1 MSRVT
6 RHLLAAL
13 LTAGVL
19 STSAC
24 GSEEPASPGA
34 DLAKAAGAGELVVY
48 SGRNENLIAPLLEK
62 FTAATGIEVTAR
74 YGGSAEL
81 AAQLLEEGSRTPA
94 AVFLSQDAG
103 ALGAL
108 QDVDLL
114 APVDQTVLDRV
125 PAKYRS
131 AEGRWVGVSGRSRV
145 LVYNPETTP
154 EAELPES
161 VFDLTKPE
169 YKGKVGYAPTNAS
182 FQSFVTALRVVEGE
196 DKAKQFLVD
205 FKANEPTAYDSNALI
220 VDAVNDGQI
229 PFGLV
234 NHYYL
239 YEKAA
244 EAGGLDKLKARNY
257 LFPGDDLGS
266 LVNVA
271 GVGLLEGNVSADAK
285 AFVAYL
291 LGAEAQTYF
300 AEVTKEFPL
309 IEGVQPDV
317 PGLPPLAS
325 LQGPDVDLSQLDTL
339 AQTLALLDE
348 VGLT

>member
-1 MSRVT
+1 MSRAT
-6 RHLLAAL
+6 RRLLAAL
-13 LTAGVL
+13 MTAGVL
-19 STSAC
+19 ATAAC
-24 GSEEPASPGA
+24 GSGESASEDAESG
-34 DLAKAAGAGELVVY
+34 DLVVY
-48 SGRNENLIAPLLEK
+48 SGRNENLIGPLLKNFEK
-62 FTAATGIEVTAR
+62 STGIEVTAR

-108 QDVDLL
+108 QDENLL
-114 APVDQTVLDRV
+114 APIDQAVLSQV

-131 AEGRWVGVSGRSRV
+131 TEGRWVGVSGRSRV

-154 EAELPES
+154 EAELPKS
-161 VFDLTKPE
+161 VFDLTDPK
-169 YKGKVGYAPTNAS
+169 YRGKVGFAPTNAS
-182 FQSFVTALRVVEGE
+182 FQSFVTAVRVVEGE
-196 DKAKQFLVD
+196 DKARQFLTA
-205 FKANEPTAYDSNALI
+205 FKANEPTAYDGNALI
-220 VDAVNDGQI
+220 VDAVNEGQI

-266 LVNVA
+266 LVNVS
-271 GVGLLEGNVSADAK
+271 GVGLLEGNVSEDAK
-285 AFVAYL
+285 AFVEYL
-291 LGAEAQTYF
+291 LGTEAQTYF

-309 IEGVQPDV
+309 VVGVQPDV
-317 PGLPPLAS
+317 PGLPALDS
-325 LQGPDVDLSQLDTL
+325 LQGPDIDLSQLDTL
-339 AQTLALLDE
+339 EETLALLDE